1 VAAGIETSPKY
12 KSTGGESSMQPNC
25 MQGKGKKPIWGKRE
39 QMAFQNEEKEHEEL
53 HLNIEA
59 PVQ

>member
-1 VAAGIETSPKY
+1 
-12 KSTGGESSMQPNC
+12 MQPNC